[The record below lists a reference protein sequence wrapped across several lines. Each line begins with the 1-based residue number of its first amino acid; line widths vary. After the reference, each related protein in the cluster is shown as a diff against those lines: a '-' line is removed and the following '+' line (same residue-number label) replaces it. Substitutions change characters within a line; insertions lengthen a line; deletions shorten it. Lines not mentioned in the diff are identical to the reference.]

1 MMYST
6 FSVRDAVKT
15 ACPELVDTIYRRAP
29 YKFKEAFDEIY
40 DHWQHIYDT
49 GEQWAKEPIAPSV
62 PLTIKR
68 SPDSDLTAQKAITAE
83 CDKELFA
90 LYLHIMCMDMPG
102 NIVHGAAVAVN
113 IFGTDDAHIHIAGLF
128 FCLAS
133 AEGAGL
139 LFCPAAMHPY
149 TSVYSEFCAV
159 HATIPYMPQ
168 NSAQGFTA
176 AFPEICPI

>member
-15 ACPELVDTIYRRAP
+15 ACPELVDTIYRCAP
-29 YKFKEAFDEIY
+29 YKSKEAFDEIY

-102 NIVHGAAVAVN
+102 NIVHGAAVTVN
-113 IFGTDDAHIHIAGLF
+113 IFGTDDAHIHIAGHDITPEQLVT
-128 FCLAS
+128 AWN
-133 AEGAGL
+133 
-139 LFCPAAMHPY
+139 AANPKKEKIY
-149 TSVYSEFCAV
+149 AY
-159 HATIPYMPQ
+159 
-168 NSAQGFTA
+168 
-176 AFPEICPI
+176 

>member
-29 YKFKEAFDEIY
+29 YKSKEAFDEIY

-68 SPDSDLTAQKAITAE
+68 SPDSDLTAQKAISNHRRMRQRTFCSIPA
-83 CDKELFA
+83 
-90 LYLHIMCMDMPG
+90 YY
-102 NIVHGAAVAVN
+102 VHG
-113 IFGTDDAHIHIAGLF
+113 HAGKYRSRRCCHGKHF
-128 FCLAS
+128 RD
-133 AEGAGL
+133 G
-139 LFCPAAMHPY
+139 
-149 TSVYSEFCAV
+149 
-159 HATIPYMPQ
+159 
-168 NSAQGFTA
+168 
-176 AFPEICPI
+176 

>member
-29 YKFKEAFDEIY
+29 YKSKEAFDEIY
-40 DHWQHIYDT
+40 NHWQHIYDT

-102 NIVHGAAVAVN
+102 NIVHGAAVTVN
-113 IFGTDDAHIHIAGLF
+113 IFGTDDAYIHIAGHDITPEQLVT
-128 FCLAS
+128 AWN
-133 AEGAGL
+133 
-139 LFCPAAMHPY
+139 AANPKKEKIY
-149 TSVYSEFCAV
+149 AY
-159 HATIPYMPQ
+159 
-168 NSAQGFTA
+168 
-176 AFPEICPI
+176 